1 MIDTGTAEGFVDTDW
16 VGSELAI
23 GDEVVIRVSDNAT
36 RCVMTTLAQ
45 AELERDRS
53 VLQALATHN
62 QQEFG
67 GLGTSACLGVYAEVV
82 RAGTVRR
89 GDVVRTVD

>member
-1 MIDTGTAEGFVDTDW
+1 W
-16 VGSELAI
+16 VGRELSI
-23 GDEVVIRVSDNAT
+23 GDDVVIRISDNAT

-45 AELERDRS
+45 GELQRDRG
-53 VLQALATHN
+53 VLQALATNN

-82 RAGTVRR
+82 TPGSVRR
-89 GDVVRTVD
+89 GDGVRAVG